1 MKLADDIWRVS
12 LVLNRKNESSCHLPR
27 IYLRKMF

>member
-1 MKLADDIWRVS
+1 MKLADDIRRVS
-12 LVLNRKNESSCHLPR
+12 LVLNQKSESYCHLPR